1 MTMCSRELKA
11 TTVDSSLPRDRDE
24 AVDDGNADSLFD
36 YRKWYGRE
44 PLIYKPNFSS
54 HYFVHNGWFSR
65 WSRSRRAAMWGHGFD
80 DVIVIRCLGRSP
92 TPIKALLRDVKG
104 FKSTKDSRTTEI
116 YRSSVKADNTQW
128 IRYLVQPSRPLQS
141 ISLDE
146 QQKSRLVLDMNEY
159 LDPKTARWYAARGIP
174 YRRGILFHGPPGTG
188 KTSLT
193 FALGGVFNLSIYCVS
208 LNDVGLT
215 EEHLATLFSSLPA
228 RCIVLLEDVDTAGLL
243 RDSTGPGPSTASED
257 SLEKR
262 ICRGMVSVAGLL
274 NVIDGAAAKEVRLE
288 LLLFLFVTN

>member
-1 MTMCSRELKA
+1 
-11 TTVDSSLPRDRDE
+11 
-24 AVDDGNADSLFD
+24 
-36 YRKWYGRE
+36 
-44 PLIYKPNFSS
+44 
-54 HYFVHNGWFSR
+54 
-65 WSRSRRAAMWGHGFD
+65 
-80 DVIVIRCLGRSP
+80 
-92 TPIKALLRDVKG
+92 
-104 FKSTKDSRTTEI
+104 
-116 YRSSVKADNTQW
+116 VKAENTQW

-141 ISLDE
+141 ISLNE
-146 QQKSRLVLDMNEY
+146 QQKSRLLLDMNEY

-208 LNDVGLT
+208 LNDVRLT

-257 SLEKR
+257 SMKKR

-288 LLLFLFVTN
+288 LHLVLFVTHENTGPRAHYDYESTGHS